1 MHVNIS
7 LYANLFAQ
15 LFVSTGF
22 QSFPHYEMTT
32 VVAQHC
38 LHTRAGKP
46 SIWMLLSHHTS
57 TDSAVLVGADA
68 VCSRKT
74 RLTSITLRLAGLLLQ
89 DAENG
94 RCILYPVNVINKLTS

>member
-1 MHVNIS
+1 MHVNTS
-7 LYANLFAQ
+7 LYANLFVQ
-15 LFVSTGF
+15 IFVSTGF

-46 SIWMLLSHHTS
+46 RIWMLLSHHTS

-68 VCSRKT
+68 VCTGKT
-74 RLTSITLRLAGLLLQ
+74 RLTSITLRLTGLLLQ

-94 RCILYPVNVINKLTS
+94 RCILYPVNVNNKSTS